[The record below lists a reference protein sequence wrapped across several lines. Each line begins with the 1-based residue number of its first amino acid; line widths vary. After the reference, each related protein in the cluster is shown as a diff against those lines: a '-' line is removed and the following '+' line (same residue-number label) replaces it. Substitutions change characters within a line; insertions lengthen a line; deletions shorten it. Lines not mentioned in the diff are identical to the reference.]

1 MTDTHQTLATPTS
14 DDRVAITV
22 ADGIAD
28 VRLTRADKMNALDPA
43 MFAALVDAIERLKT
57 MRGVRVVVLSGEGRA
72 FCAGLD
78 MASMAGGGSGLKLD
92 ERTHG
97 IANTAQY
104 VCTGWRDLGVPVV
117 AAIHGVAMG
126 GGFQLLSGA
135 DIRVAHPATRMAI
148 RETYWGLVPDMG
160 GFALWRG
167 NARDDILRELV
178 YTSREFSASEAQ
190 GWGLVTHLDDDP
202 HARAMAIAREIAS
215 RSPQAV
221 RASKRIFNAVP
232 DLDAAAI
239 LLAESNEQIGLMR
252 SPDQIESVR
261 ANMEKRAPVFAD

>member
-1 MTDTHQTLATPTS
+1 MTDTHAATDAGS
-14 DDRVAITV
+14 SDRVSITL

-43 MFAALVDAIERLKT
+43 MFAALIEAIERLKG
-57 MRGVRVVVLSGEGRA
+57 MRGVRAVVLSGEGRA

-78 MASMAGGGSGLKLD
+78 MASMAGGGSGLRLD

-97 IANTAQY
+97 HANTAQY
-104 VCTGWRDLGVPVV
+104 VCTGWRELGVPVI

-160 GFALWRG
+160 GFVLWRG
-167 NARDDILRELV
+167 TAREDVLRELV
-178 YTSREFSASEAQ
+178 YTSREFSAAEAQ
-190 GWGLVTHLDDDP
+190 GWGLVTHVDDDP
-202 HARAMAIAREIAS
+202 HARAMAIAREIAD
-215 RSPQAV
+215 RSPKAV
-221 RASKRIFNAVP
+221 RAAKRIFNAVP
-232 DLDAAAI
+232 DMDAAAI
-239 LLAESNEQIGLMR
+239 LLAESEEQLALIRSPEQI
-252 SPDQIESVR
+252 EAVR
-261 ANMEKRAPVFAD
+261 ANMEKRAAVFED